1 MAAPTAACDQTGP
14 FGNPA
19 KYTGHTGYPAQHF
32 DRILLVVMWS
42 LAFLFVAVV
51 ALPVTAQTAPQSL
64 THGSHTF
71 ALPLG
76 DAGADEGTWSMEVR
90 ARKSEDQIDVPAV
103 VRFAPPAD
111 VGFVHA
117 TAFQIETVAGSR
129 RDRNRWRIQLPR
141 AVTLSV
147 SRTFVSRQSFTMTLT
162 PYTTVTSGRNASR
175 GTSLSTWLGKG
186 THELS
191 FTAGVAQDVERAL
204 STTFYVNFGQALSGA
219 LRGVADV
226 AYEGGTGDD
235 WIAASEGMTYQLTP
249 ALEFALSSRQET
261 SDAGVALSVN
271 VEVNVRL
278 GR

>member
-1 MAAPTAACDQTGP
+1 MAAPPAACDQTGP

-103 VRFAPPAD
+103 VRFSSSAD
-111 VGFVHA
+111 VGFVQDPHVHI
-117 TAFQIETVAGSR
+117 QTVPTRSR
-129 RDRNRWRIQLPR
+129 ARNRWP
-141 AVTLSV
+141 
-147 SRTFVSRQSFTMTLT
+147 
-162 PYTTVTSGRNASR
+162 
-175 GTSLSTWLGKG
+175 
-186 THELS
+186 
-191 FTAGVAQDVERAL
+191 
-204 STTFYVNFGQALSGA
+204 
-219 LRGVADV
+219 
-226 AYEGGTGDD
+226 
-235 WIAASEGMTYQLTP
+235 
-249 ALEFALSSRQET
+249 
-261 SDAGVALSVN
+261 
-271 VEVNVRL
+271 
-278 GR
+278 